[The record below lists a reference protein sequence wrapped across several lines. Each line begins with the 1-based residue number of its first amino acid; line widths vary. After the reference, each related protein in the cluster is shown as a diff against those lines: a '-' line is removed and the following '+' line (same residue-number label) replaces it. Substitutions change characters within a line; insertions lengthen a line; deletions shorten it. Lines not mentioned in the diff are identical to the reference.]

1 MQTYFSLRL
10 YKVLP
15 KPWCHIGLACIT
27 VSTLRFFASIY
38 LSVRAAEAT
47 NLATYR
53 HDQAWLIS
61 ALLTSGAA
69 VDIVIAASM
78 LQYLMKK
85 REKGLQR

>member
-27 VSTLRFFASIY
+27 VSTVRFAASIY
-38 LSVRAAEAT
+38 LSVRAAQAT
-47 NLATYR
+47 NLQSYR
-53 HDQAWLIS
+53 ADQAWLIS
-61 ALLTSGAA
+61 VLLTTGAV
-69 VDIVIAASM
+69 VDIVIAATM